1 MVAVI
6 FAVLLGILAR
16 TVIPFLLTLR
26 DNPDT
31 KFDRAF
37 LVPAIVAVL
46 IALLTSPL
54 VFAAIPQDQLNNPA
68 PVFSDLVLLFVAAW
82 GTTDVVRE
90 GQKLL
95 TGSKPKPTP
104 GTAGGA
110 TA

>member
-1 MVAVI
+1 MVLVI
-6 FAVLLGILAR
+6 MAVLLGIAAR
-16 TVIPFLLTLR
+16 TILPFLLTLR
-26 DNPDT
+26 DNPGT

-37 LVPAIVAVL
+37 LVPAVVAIL
-46 IALLTSPL
+46 IALITSPL

-95 TGSKPKPTP
+95 SGSKQTP
-104 GTAGGA
+104 AA
-110 TA
+110 